1 MSYRVCKLIGGIVS
15 TTTTIPDDLETATA
29 HARNHGGEVVSAALV
44 AALASGSAPMV
55 GIPVS
60 EFRRRLIPLRIALT
74 MHPDAGVKAKW
85 AAVLPELDHFT
96 TVYPDQSPV
105 ADLIAM
111 AVADGLV
118 TSEQAAALAATE

>member
-1 MSYRVCKLIGGIVS
+1 MSYRVCKLVGGVVQ
-15 TTTTIPDDLETATA
+15 TTTTIPDDLETAAA
-29 HARNHGGEVVSAALV
+29 HARNHGGEVVSASLV
-44 AALASGSAPMV
+44 AALSRDGAPPA

-60 EFRRRLIPLRIALT
+60 EFRRRLIPLRIALA
-74 MHPDAGVKAKW
+74 MHPDAAVKAKW

-111 AVADGLV
+111 AIADGLV
-118 TSEQAAALAATE
+118 TSEQATALAATE